1 MGKTRSNFAL
11 IIRHLKKPKKADFRK
26 SRCLKQENHFLR
38 PFLGPRIECGVTSL
52 HRSSRHRYRRRFLTV
67 DGNYCLNT
75 AEAVDY
81 SVIPRYDAES
91 RNARKSA
98 VTGPRIM
105 CGVTCRAEA
114 VDIGTIMKKNF
125 FEKVSVSIPPK
136 Q

>member
-1 MGKTRSNFAL
+1 M
-11 IIRHLKKPKKADFRK
+11 RK
-26 SRCLKQENHFLR
+26 S
-38 PFLGPRIECGVTSL
+38 
-52 HRSSRHRYRRRFLTV
+52 
-67 DGNYCLNT
+67 LNT

-114 VDIGTIMKKNF
+114 VDIGTEVMK
-125 FEKVSVSIPPK
+125 VLMLSLTTSQYRRSSRHRYPSVR
-136 Q
+136 

>member
-1 MGKTRSNFAL
+1 MDKRNFF
-11 IIRHLKKPKKADFRK
+11 K
-26 SRCLKQENHFLR
+26 
-38 PFLGPRIECGVTSL
+38 G
-52 HRSSRHRYRRRFLTV
+52 
-67 DGNYCLNT
+67 LNT

-114 VDIGTIMKKNF
+114 VGQEIKNVKERIAPSDNQLQ
-125 FEKVSVSIPPK
+125 FEKSDISPINSNGQACFSSSQSSVSGNCPTRN
-136 Q
+136 

>member
-1 MGKTRSNFAL
+1 M
-11 IIRHLKKPKKADFRK
+11 
-26 SRCLKQENHFLR
+26 R

-52 HRSSRHRYRRRFLTV
+52 HRSSRHRYHIRTSLIVSRKS
-67 DGNYCLNT
+67 LNT

-114 VDIGTIMKKNF
+114 VGQEIKNVKERIAPSDNQLQFKKSDISPINSTGQACF
-125 FEKVSVSIPPK
+125 SSSQSSVSGNCLTRN
-136 Q
+136 

>member
-1 MGKTRSNFAL
+1 M
-11 IIRHLKKPKKADFRK
+11 
-26 SRCLKQENHFLR
+26 R

-52 HRSSRHRYRRRFLTV
+52 HRSSRHRYHIRTSLIVSRKS
-67 DGNYCLNT
+67 LNT

-114 VDIGTIMKKNF
+114 VDIGTIKKIIMATIK
-125 FEKVSVSIPPK
+125 EVSIPPK

>member
-1 MGKTRSNFAL
+1 MYTKVEPNW
-11 IIRHLKKPKKADFRK
+11 K
-26 SRCLKQENHFLR
+26 
-38 PFLGPRIECGVTSL
+38 
-52 HRSSRHRYRRRFLTV
+52 
-67 DGNYCLNT
+67 CLNT

-114 VDIGTIMKKNF
+114 VGQEIKNVKERIAPSDNQLQFKKSDISPINSTGQACF
-125 FEKVSVSIPPK
+125 SSSQSSVSGNCLTRN
-136 Q
+136 

>member
-1 MGKTRSNFAL
+1 MAKTRNF
-11 IIRHLKKPKKADFRK
+11 
-26 SRCLKQENHFLR
+26 
-38 PFLGPRIECGVTSL
+38 
-52 HRSSRHRYRRRFLTV
+52 
-67 DGNYCLNT
+67 CLNT

-114 VDIGTIMKKNF
+114 VDIGTECRSKSQSWRQSLNTAEAVDIGTWEAGIQLLKRVSQYRRSSRHRYHNLNIFIMNLI
-125 FEKVSVSIPPK
+125 EVSIPPK